1 MCVPPG
7 SKLFALLMGP
17 SIDVA
22 VAIAA
27 DSPVRVRDPLHC
39 LLHLALLATIACL
52 ASPRQEQYHRESMDM
67 DKDDRV
73 QLNVRVRPGARK
85 ALKALAAL
93 RGQGQSEVLEEM
105 IEKALQTAL
114 VEAADEIKRQGR
126 RVIP

>member
-1 MCVPPG
+1 
-7 SKLFALLMGP
+7 
-17 SIDVA
+17 
-22 VAIAA
+22 
-27 DSPVRVRDPLHC
+27 
-39 LLHLALLATIACL
+39 LLANIACL
-52 ASPRQEQYHRESMDM
+52 AIGVKGEYDRESMET

-105 IEKALQTAL
+105 IEEALQTAL

>member
-1 MCVPPG
+1 MHPPYSVP
-7 SKLFALLMGP
+7 
-17 SIDVA
+17 
-22 VAIAA
+22 
-27 DSPVRVRDPLHC
+27 
-39 LLHLALLATIACL
+39 LALLANIAWL
-52 ASPRQEQYHRESMDM
+52 ARPVKRRYHGGLM

-73 QLNVRVRPGARK
+73 QLNVRVSPGARK

-105 IEKALQTAL
+105 IDEALQKAL

>member
-1 MCVPPG
+1 M
-7 SKLFALLMGP
+7 
-17 SIDVA
+17 
-22 VAIAA
+22 AI
-27 DSPVRVRDPLHC
+27 H
-39 LLHLALLATIACL
+39 
-52 ASPRQEQYHRESMDM
+52 
-67 DKDDRV
+67 KDDRV

-105 IEKALQTAL
+105 IEEALQKAL

>member
-1 MCVPPG
+1 
-7 SKLFALLMGP
+7 
-17 SIDVA
+17 
-22 VAIAA
+22 
-27 DSPVRVRDPLHC
+27 
-39 LLHLALLATIACL
+39 LLAKL
-52 ASPRQEQYHRESMDM
+52 ADLAKGVKGEYDGDSMDT

-105 IEKALQTAL
+105 IEEALQTAL

>member
-1 MCVPPG
+1 VAPPSLVDEAG
-7 SKLFALLMGP
+7 LHTLRSRGVA
-17 SIDVA
+17 SI
-22 VAIAA
+22 
-27 DSPVRVRDPLHC
+27 
-39 LLHLALLATIACL
+39 ATIAYL
-52 ASPRQEQYHRESMDM
+52 AKGVKGEYHRGSMDI

-105 IEKALQTAL
+105 IEEALQTAL

>member
-1 MCVPPG
+1 MG
-7 SKLFALLMGP
+7 SVE
-17 SIDVA
+17 IN
-22 VAIAA
+22 
-27 DSPVRVRDPLHC
+27 
-39 LLHLALLATIACL
+39 
-52 ASPRQEQYHRESMDM
+52 
-67 DKDDRV
+67 KDDRV

-126 RVIP
+126 RVVP

>member
-1 MCVPPG
+1 MHPPNL
-7 SKLFALLMGP
+7 SFLK
-17 SIDVA
+17 
-22 VAIAA
+22 
-27 DSPVRVRDPLHC
+27 
-39 LLHLALLATIACL
+39 ALLANIAWL
-52 ASPRQEQYHRESMDM
+52 AGLVKRRYHGGLM

-105 IEKALQTAL
+105 IEEALQKAL

>member
-1 MCVPPG
+1 VLLLGAGSWKDEMLRRSPSAASKDSFSSRTRQDPVPWG
-7 SKLFALLMGP
+7 
-17 SIDVA
+17 
-22 VAIAA
+22 
-27 DSPVRVRDPLHC
+27 
-39 LLHLALLATIACL
+39 T
-52 ASPRQEQYHRESMDM
+52 MDT

-105 IEKALQTAL
+105 IEEALQAAL

-126 RVIP
+126 RVVP